1 MKSGYDLALGLIFK
15 MVSALLIA
23 LPLFAAAAQ
32 DRPAAIIGVVDIEY
46 VLQNSLAAQKL
57 YQKIDQ
63 QRLLYAQEWQEEE
76 RRLRQMERD
85 LTQETLSLEDFNR
98 QRDRLQNTIAQ
109 TQRQIESRQEELAR
123 ILSDN
128 LRQIRSLLL
137 DVIARVTEEEG
148 VNLVLFKR
156 QVIVV
161 DKSYDMT
168 LKVLDRLNHELP
180 EIQLPMFSNERK

>member
-1 MKSGYDLALGLIFK
+1 

-23 LPLFAAAAQ
+23 LPLFAAVAQ
-32 DRPAAIIGVVDIEY
+32 ERPAAIIGVVDIEY

-57 YQKIDQ
+57 YQQIDQ

-85 LTQETLSLEDFNR
+85 LTQQRETLSLEDFSR

-137 DVIARVTEEEG
+137 DIIARVTEEEG

-180 EIQLPMFSNERK
+180 EIQLPMFSNQRK